1 MAAVANTGALVAGSS
16 PAVAVAVVEEK
27 PSALKNAVAGIDCGF
42 LYVLIWWWWW
52 WLVWFGKARLVDLP
66 RS

>member
-16 PAVAVAVVEEK
+16 PAVAVAVAVVEEK

-42 LYVLIWWWWW
+42 FYVLIWWW